1 MIKVLVNGAL
11 GRMGSEVVKTVLEQ
25 EEMELVAAV
34 DAFGADKMIPVKNG
48 NQMAV
53 ATDLKAKLMVVKPDV
68 VVDFTRPDVVMASL
82 RTVLSAGVRAVVG
95 TTGFSEADLAE
106 LDELAKANNTGILIA
121 PNFALGAI
129 LMIKLACEAAKY
141 FPNVEIIERHHDKKL
156 DAPSG
161 TAVITA
167 QQIAEVRQE
176 MHQGHPEEKE
186 LLAGARG
193 ADYKGMKI
201 HSVRLPGYVA
211 SQEVI
216 FGSQGETLR
225 ISNEP
230 VNRECYMPGVML
242 GCRKMMDKVGL
253 TYGLDK
259 LL

>member
-25 EEMELVAAV
+25 EDMELVAAV

-68 VVDFTRPDVVMASL
+68 VMASL

-95 TTGFSEADLAE
+95 TTGFSDADLAE

-167 QQIAEVRQE
+167 QKIAEVRQE

-242 GCRKMMDKVGL
+242 GCRKMIDKVGL

>member
-25 EEMELVAAV
+25 EDMELVAAV

-141 FPNVEIIERHHDKKL
+141 FLMLRSLNVTMIKSLTLLQGLRLLQPSKSPRCVRKCTRDIRKKKSCWQVPAALII
-156 DAPSG
+156 
-161 TAVITA
+161 
-167 QQIAEVRQE
+167 
-176 MHQGHPEEKE
+176 
-186 LLAGARG
+186 
-193 ADYKGMKI
+193 
-201 HSVRLPGYVA
+201 
-211 SQEVI
+211 
-216 FGSQGETLR
+216 
-225 ISNEP
+225 
-230 VNRECYMPGVML
+230 
-242 GCRKMMDKVGL
+242 KV
-253 TYGLDK
+253 
-259 LL
+259 

>member
-25 EEMELVAAV
+25 EDMELVAAV

-106 LDELAKANNTGILIA
+106 LDELAKANNTG
-121 PNFALGAI
+121 
-129 LMIKLACEAAKY
+129 
-141 FPNVEIIERHHDKKL
+141 
-156 DAPSG
+156 
-161 TAVITA
+161 
-167 QQIAEVRQE
+167 
-176 MHQGHPEEKE
+176 
-186 LLAGARG
+186 
-193 ADYKGMKI
+193 MKI